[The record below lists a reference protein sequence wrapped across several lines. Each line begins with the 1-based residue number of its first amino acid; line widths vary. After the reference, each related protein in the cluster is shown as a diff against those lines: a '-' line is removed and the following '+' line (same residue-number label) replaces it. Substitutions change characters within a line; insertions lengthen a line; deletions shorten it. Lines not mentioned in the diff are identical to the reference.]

1 MILSTLKTSELS
13 FCSKFKIY
21 FLMVP
26 NLELAFK
33 IIRPIIFPA
42 IKKISF
48 PQSRN
53 FSTIKEIFHS
63 QGTFPKSK
71 KLFHSQGTFPQSC
84 GKLPLENFMW
94 KTSCGKL
101 PNFSTILHNQRASP
115 QS

>member
-1 MILSTLKTSELS
+1 
-13 FCSKFKIY
+13 
-21 FLMVP
+21 MVP

-53 FSTIKEIFHS
+53 FSTIKELFHS

-71 KLFHSQGTFPQSC
+71 KLFHNHVSFTQS
-84 GKLPLENFMW
+84 E
-94 KTSCGKL
+94 S
-101 PNFSTILHNQRASP
+101 FSTVVKIFHSP
-115 QS
+115 ENVLQNKFT

>member
-1 MILSTLKTSELS
+1 
-13 FCSKFKIY
+13 
-21 FLMVP
+21 MVP

-53 FSTIKEIFHS
+53 FSTIKELFHS

-84 GKLPLENFMW
+84 KFYTIRELLHSRENFSQFR
-94 KTSCGKL
+94 KC
-101 PNFSTILHNQRASP
+101 STK
-115 QS
+115 

>member
-21 FLMVP
+21 FLMVS

-53 FSTIKEIFHS
+53 FSTVKELFQSQRNFSTVKELFHNHVSFTQSESFSTVVKIFHS
-63 QGTFPKSK
+63 P
-71 KLFHSQGTFPQSC
+71 
-84 GKLPLENFMW
+84 ENVLQNKF
-94 KTSCGKL
+94 T
-101 PNFSTILHNQRASP
+101 
-115 QS
+115 